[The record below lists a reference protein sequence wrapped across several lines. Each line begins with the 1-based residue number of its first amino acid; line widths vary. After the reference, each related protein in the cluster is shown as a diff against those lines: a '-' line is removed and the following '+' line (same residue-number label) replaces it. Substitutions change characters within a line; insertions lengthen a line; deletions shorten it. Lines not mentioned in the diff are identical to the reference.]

1 MTEGNRQ
8 REQESKRAQYRPP
21 RARYLKQDAALK
33 ANLVAPH
40 KLIKRTGRRGAK
52 PPEPW
57 HRSTPKPG
65 LNEDTDGSSTPAA
78 LAARCGLGCE
88 SALAKSGFARR
99 FRISPIDR
107 RAASAAPMGQSESR
121 PSPVEGYPQSGC
133 HLDASFPRTQ
143 HADGGASIR
152 AVSRALLPQ
161 GLSYNVGHFGP
172 TFARSK
178 GPCLGSDF
186 AVQRMG
192 EQMGCEVEVS
202 KRRMA
207 LRNWFL
213 AEGSQRRRQSREP
226 YRRKKIVLERVEN
239 VAKGKTPDSISCE

>member
-8 REQESKRAQYRPP
+8 RQQESKRPQYRPQP
-21 RARYLKQDAALK
+21 RARYLKRFAARN
-33 ANLVAPH
+33 ANLVAP
-40 KLIKRTGRRGAK
+40 R
-52 PPEPW
+52 
-57 HRSTPKPG
+57 
-65 LNEDTDGSSTPAA
+65 SSTKRDTASRSD
-78 LAARCGLGCE
+78 LVIARW
-88 SALAKSGFARR
+88 

-213 AEGSQRRRQSREP
+213 AEGSQRRGQSREP